1 MKKIILLVSVV
12 LFGCVGYA
20 QAQTSEKK
28 LSRQERKEAKRAMEQ
43 AVDSPVSEE
52 VMRTDIGI
60 RPTGKA
66 FPDQVVKDFL
76 ISLNPCLEGVP
87 EEGVAVPVSVDR
99 TLTQNCICLFKH
111 KFCDS
116 QW

>member
-43 AVDSPVSEE
+43 ALFEE
-52 VMRTDIGI
+52 AKQAIEKEK
-60 RPTGKA
+60 PY
-66 FPDQVVKDFL
+66 
-76 ISLNPCLEGVP
+76 
-87 EEGVAVPVSVDR
+87 VSVR
-99 TLTQNCICLFKH
+99 LQSVEKPGLPI
-111 KFCDS
+111 
-116 QW
+116 

>member
-43 AVDSPVSEE
+43 ALFEEAKQAIENKSFTLEAEIFFITAVIFAVIDTFSCAHYLDFSGRDDTLVLYTVS
-52 VMRTDIGI
+52 M
-60 RPTGKA
+60 
-66 FPDQVVKDFL
+66 F
-76 ISLNPCLEGVP
+76 
-87 EEGVAVPVSVDR
+87 
-99 TLTQNCICLFKH
+99 
-111 KFCDS
+111 
-116 QW
+116 

>member
-43 AVDSPVSEE
+43 ALFEE
-52 VMRTDIGI
+52 AKQAIHWKRI
-60 RPTGKA
+60 R
-66 FPDQVVKDFL
+66 L
-76 ISLNPCLEGVP
+76 SLNGAELHL
-87 EEGVAVPVSVDR
+87 S
-99 TLTQNCICLFKH
+99 LQTQIL
-111 KFCDS
+111 
-116 QW
+116 

>member
-43 AVDSPVSEE
+43 ALFEE
-52 VMRTDIGI
+52 AKQAIENKSLPWKRI
-60 RPTGKA
+60 R
-66 FPDQVVKDFL
+66 L
-76 ISLNPCLEGVP
+76 SLNGAELHL
-87 EEGVAVPVSVDR
+87 S
-99 TLTQNCICLFKH
+99 LQTQIL
-111 KFCDS
+111 
-116 QW
+116 